1 MIMSDFVTQFTLEE
15 IGRLSGASRSTVSRV
30 INGQP
35 GVRDETRQRV
45 LQVIEQTGY
54 QPNAAARSLAARRS
68 QVLGLIIPTAVQFL
82 FTDPYFPRLIQ
93 GITQACN
100 QHDYTLS
107 LYLFQTPAEEEA
119 IYPRVLRTGFVDGVI
134 LSSTQVDDPL
144 IPQLAANQV
153 PFVVV
158 GRPLNAP
165 TASYVD
171 VENIIGGHSATSHLL
186 RLGYQRVATITG
198 PMNAIAGLERL
209 EGYKQALQE
218 RGRTPDPALIA
229 FGDFTEAGGY
239 TAMRQLLPHQPD
251 AVFAASDMMAL
262 GALRAMREVGL
273 SVPGDIALVGYD
285 DMTPAPIVE
294 PPLTTVRQPIRR
306 MGSQAVEMLIDLL
319 HNGLTPPRRL
329 VLPTELVIR
338 ASCGAMRN
346 E

>member
-1 MIMSDFVTQFTLEE
+1 MSDFATQFTLEK

-35 GVRDETRQRV
+35 GVSNETRQRV

-68 QVLGLIIPTAVQFL
+68 QVVGLVIPTAVQFL

-93 GITQACN
+93 GISQACN

-107 LYLFQTPAEEEA
+107 LYLFQTADEEQT
-119 IYPRVLRTGFVDGVI
+119 IYPRVLRTGAVDGVI
-134 LSSTQVDDPL
+134 LSSTQVNDPL
-144 IPQLAANQV
+144 IPQLVENQV
-153 PFVVV
+153 PFVVI

-165 TASYVD
+165 TANYVD
-171 VENIIGGHSATSHLL
+171 VENVAGGHTATTHLI
-186 RLGYQRVATITG
+186 RLGYKRVATITG

-209 EGYKQALQE
+209 EGYQQAVQD
-218 RGRTPDPALIA
+218 RGRTIDPALIA
-229 FGDFTEAGGY
+229 NGDFTEAGGY
-239 TAMRQLLPHQPD
+239 TAMRQLLTSQPD
-251 AVFAASDMMAL
+251 AVFAASDMMAM
-262 GALRAMREVGL
+262 GALRAIREVGL
-273 SVPGDIALVGYD
+273 TVPGDIALVGYD
-285 DMTPAPIVE
+285 DMVPTPVVE

-306 MGSQAVEMLIDLL
+306 MGTQAVEMLIDIL

-338 ASCGAMRN
+338 ASCGAIKN